1 MALLNPKK
9 RNKILVPTEDDDL
22 VEGFFIKNQKNLDPE
37 EIFVEPDIAEIM
49 DDDDEIEFVDNM
61 DVEE

>member
-1 MALLNPKK
+1 MALLNPKQ